1 MILSYLPFT
10 KDVARLFFKMR
21 SEFGII
27 SGDRGALQ
35 ILCYMKRFQ
44 TFKYL
49 LTLCELDQ
57 ILLNELYVQM
67 IQTHK
72 GFTLFDSL
80 QAKADPLKCEIKP
93 DDEMNMRKVLT
104 RLLPHAIQA
113 LSSNTKHQQQINAF
127 KTAYKQIIPFVTH
140 ELVLK
145 EFYEGVLVEKEEAEQ
160 EAEQNEDDC
169 IDL

>member
-35 ILCYMKRFQ
+35 IMCYMKRFQ

-49 LTLCELDQ
+49 LTLCELDKV
-57 ILLNELYVQM
+57 LLNELYEQM

-72 GFTLFDSL
+72 GFTIFDSL

-93 DDEMNMRKVLT
+93 DDEQNMRKLLIK
-104 RLLPHAIQA
+104 LLPHAIQA
-113 LSSNTKHQQQINAF
+113 LSSNKHQQINAF
-127 KTAYKQIIPFVTH
+127 KTAYKQIIPSVTN
-140 ELVLK
+140 ELNLK
-145 EFYEGVLVEKEEAEQ
+145 ELYEGVMIEKEEAEQ